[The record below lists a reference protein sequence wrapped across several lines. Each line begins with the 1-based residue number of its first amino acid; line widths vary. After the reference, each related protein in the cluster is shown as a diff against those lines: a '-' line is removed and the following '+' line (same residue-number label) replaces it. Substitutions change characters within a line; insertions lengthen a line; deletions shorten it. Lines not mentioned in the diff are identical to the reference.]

1 MKARLT
7 DVFVKATIEPND
19 RLCRGLLTITFQKLA
34 AQPAPRLASKCS
46 RLLKMTI
53 SLESDENGE
62 PTRLVCH
69 KRPIMKQ
76 RSGKKEV
83 AALSEG

>member
-46 RLLKMTI
+46 RLLKMTCVK
-53 SLESDENGE
+53 GY
-62 PTRLVCH
+62 TRLDMVATEF
-69 KRPIMKQ
+69 RPRYLPGLPLTSSQ
-76 RSGKKEV
+76 E
-83 AALSEG
+83 